1 MNKCSTE
8 LQSGWDWK
16 APLEVIWFQ
25 HLTQAGPLEPAA
37 KDDDQIV
44 FEYLSPMKET
54 PQPLYATL
62 CHWSVTLT
70 IREHV
75 LMSRHSHLQ
84 SFLYP
89 EPQTLLEQLNLGEG
103 ASHLFISKLLRKIK
117 CFLKLYFLKFYAV

>member
-1 MNKCSTE
+1 MTSPWNCLRLGLKSMNKCSTE

-44 FEYLSPMKET
+44 FEYLSPLKET

-75 LMSRHSHLQ
+75 LMSR
-84 SFLYP
+84 
-89 EPQTLLEQLNLGEG
+89 ETLTFAIILV
-103 ASHLFISKLLRKIK
+103 S
-117 CFLKLYFLKFYAV
+117 